1 VIASNYKAIYRLIH
15 PEAASMVPKEAWFDE
30 VVVGIT
36 DVRLGYFRNINKT
49 DGEGMQTMI
58 PAWIVTVNNNLRIF
72 FDINSGQMLGS
83 RTLN

>member
-1 VIASNYKAIYRLIH
+1 
-15 PEAASMVPKEAWFDE
+15 M
-30 VVVGIT
+30 VVGIT
-36 DVRLGYFRNINKT
+36 DVRLGYFRSIDKT